1 MQDPWEKNEPGLGLG
16 RDPSRTPFQW
26 DATPHAGFTR
36 GKPWL
41 PVAPSFQSCNV
52 EALGTDNGSI
62 LTLYRRLLSVRGD
75 HAALSSGAFRLIGVQ
90 GNALV
95 YERADERER
104 IVICR
109 NFGDGAQQVS
119 VDDVDGASILV
130 STYPA
135 RTTLSPDLVL
145 SPNEGLMMLLKI
157 PSV

>member
-1 MQDPWEKNEPGLGLG
+1 MTVRPP
-16 RDPSRTPFQW
+16 R
-26 DATPHAGFTR
+26 R
-36 GKPWL
+36 G
-41 PVAPSFQSCNV
+41 V
-52 EALGTDNGSI
+52 
-62 LTLYRRLLSVRGD
+62 
-75 HAALSSGAFRLIGVQ
+75 SSGAFRLIGVQ

>member
-1 MQDPWEKNEPGLGLG
+1 MSKLCAL
-16 RDPSRTPFQW
+16 T
-26 DATPHAGFTR
+26 TR
-36 GKPWL
+36 
-41 PVAPSFQSCNV
+41 
-52 EALGTDNGSI
+52 SI
-62 LTLYRRLLSVRGD
+62 LTLYRRLLSVRRD

-104 IVICR
+104 IVVCL

-135 RTTLSPDLVL
+135 RTNSKSRSGPE
-145 SPNEGLMMLLKI
+145 PE
-157 PSV
+157 

>member
-1 MQDPWEKNEPGLGLG
+1 MAASGAIFPELQC
-16 RDPSRTPFQW
+16 RS
-26 DATPHAGFTR
+26 
-36 GKPWL
+36 
-41 PVAPSFQSCNV
+41 SS
-52 EALGTDNGSI
+52 GTDNGSI
-62 LTLYRRLLSVRGD
+62 LTLYRRLLSVRRD

-135 RTTLSPDLVL
+135 RTYLVRAR
-145 SPNEGLMMLLKI
+145 MKA
-157 PSV
+157 

>member
-1 MQDPWEKNEPGLGLG
+1 NHGCQWRRL
-16 RDPSRTPFQW
+16 SR
-26 DATPHAGFTR
+26 AAMS
-36 GKPWL
+36 KL
-41 PVAPSFQSCNV
+41 S
-52 EALGTDNGSI
+52 GTDNGSI
-62 LTLYRRLLSVRGD
+62 LTLYRRLLSVRRD